1 MKWHSE
7 SRITTDRSKEMRTR
21 AVAPTQAPCA
31 RLSAFLVPTGDF
43 IPETA
48 KTAQKGRFEGCRQSV
63 IYGKAFRQFMA
74 ESLLVL
80 PARFTQ
86 NFGLPNAKSA
96 CRLKRGIKPAARFPQ
111 IPAVRGFSR
120 EPKLTSKMSG
130 WHQLRCWLADCQKII
145 GKTRD
150 FQPISPDIKIGVKT
164 VKPGIFL
171 IFAI

>member
-120 EPKLTSKMSG
+120 VPKLASKMRGWRQSG
-130 WHQLRCWLADCQKII
+130 RWFAGYQKNNRENR
-145 GKTRD
+145 GFPACFPRR
-150 FQPISPDIKIGVKT
+150 
-164 VKPGIFL
+164 
-171 IFAI
+171 